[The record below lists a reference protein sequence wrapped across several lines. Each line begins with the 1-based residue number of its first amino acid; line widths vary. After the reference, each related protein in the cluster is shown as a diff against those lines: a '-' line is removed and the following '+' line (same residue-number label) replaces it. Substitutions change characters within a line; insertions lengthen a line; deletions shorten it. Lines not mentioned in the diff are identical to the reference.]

1 MKASIHKKTC
11 LWMFIAPLFTT
22 VPKQETNQISNKE
35 LYSHKDLS
43 KFNNKKSSSSVKNG
57 MIRHFSEEDRPWQLS
72 TWEDVQYHY
81 SPGNE
86 N

>member
-1 MKASIHKKTC
+1 MLC
-11 LWMFIAPLFTT
+11 FINLKYHDY
-22 VPKQETNQISNKE
+22 V
-35 LYSHKDLS
+35 
-43 KFNNKKSSSSVKNG
+43 FNNKKSSSSVKNG

>member
-1 MKASIHKKTC
+1 MLKLLLCGRLLRRWYT
-11 LWMFIAPLFTT
+11 P
-22 VPKQETNQISNKE
+22 ETDWDKIFANQISNKE

-72 TWEDVQYHY
+72 T
-81 SPGNE
+81 
-86 N
+86 